1 MMPPDFWR
9 IAPCP
14 HSCQMAADAAA
25 EFYAADPRGISES
38 NKKLTNNAATAASI
52 CKLNKSG
59 SQKQRRGQPDGSLQD
74 TLLASCSG
82 SAAVL
87 VVLPY

>member
-1 MMPPDFWR
+1 
-9 IAPCP
+9 
-14 HSCQMAADAAA
+14 MAADAAA
-25 EFYAADPRGISES
+25 EFYAGEPRGISES
-38 NKKLTNNAATAASI
+38 NKKLTKNAATAASI

-59 SQKQRRGQPDGSLQD
+59 SQKQRRGQPNGSLQD
-74 TLLASCSG
+74 TLLASCFG